1 MLYQLSYVGNLFLW
15 NACLTAG
22 AGDGSR
28 TRDVQLG
35 RLELYQ
41 LSYSR
46 KSLLLVCVKSLVV
59 LVDGEGFEPS
69 KPVATDLQ
77 SVPFDR
83 SGTRPIVFGNPASVP
98 KPSRD
103 GLRRAKPDC
112 VHAIV
117 PLFET
122 ELAMG
127 LEPATC

>member
-1 MLYQLSYVGNLFLW
+1 MLF
-15 NACLTAG
+15 ADR

-83 SGTRPIVFGNPASVP
+83 SGTRPKDSFTSF
-98 KPSRD
+98 S
-103 GLRRAKPDC
+103 
-112 VHAIV
+112 
-117 PLFET
+117 T

>member
-1 MLYQLSYVGNLFLW
+1 MCNVDGR
-15 NACLTAG
+15 

-46 KSLLLVCVKSLVV
+46 VFRSPCSFVKIFFPVV
-59 LVDGEGFEPS
+59 DGVDGEGFEPS

-83 SGTRPIVFGNPASVP
+83 SGTRPGEYLESLRPCGAGEGTRTRNLLITNQLLYQLSYASTRCLCDSNLVV
-98 KPSRD
+98 
-103 GLRRAKPDC
+103 L
-112 VHAIV
+112 
-117 PLFET
+117 
-122 ELAMG
+122 
-127 LEPATC
+127 

>member
-1 MLYQLSYVGNLFLW
+1 MRDD
-15 NACLTAG
+15 G

-46 KSLLLVCVKSLVV
+46 NSLLFICVKSLVV

-77 SVPFDR
+77 SVPFDH
-83 SGTRPIVFGNPASVP
+83 SGTRPEECLS
-98 KPSRD
+98 
-103 GLRRAKPDC
+103 
-112 VHAIV
+112 
-117 PLFET
+117 

-127 LEPATC
+127 IEPATC

>member
-1 MLYQLSYVGNLFLW
+1 MLCQLSYVGG
-15 NACLTAG
+15 G

-28 TRDVQLG
+28 TRDNQLG

-46 KSLLLVCVKSLVV
+46 VRSIEGVHGVV
-59 LVDGEGFEPS
+59 VQLILRVEGEGFEPS

-83 SGTRPIVFGNPASVP
+83 SGTRPGESTDLCERGI
-98 KPSRD
+98 
-103 GLRRAKPDC
+103 LRRA
-112 VHAIV
+112 A
-117 PLFET
+117 LLAF
-122 ELAMG
+122 ELAKG